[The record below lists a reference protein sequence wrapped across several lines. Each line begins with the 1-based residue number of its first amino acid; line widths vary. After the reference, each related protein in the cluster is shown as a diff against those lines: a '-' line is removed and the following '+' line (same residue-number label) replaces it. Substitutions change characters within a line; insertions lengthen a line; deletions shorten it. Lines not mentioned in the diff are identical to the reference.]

1 MRRDSREVA
10 VSEMDRLKQIMAR
23 LRGPDG
29 CPWDREQTLDS
40 LATFLLEETHEVLD
54 AMSSGT
60 PEAHREE
67 LGDLLFQIVFQARVA
82 EEQGA
87 FDLEAV
93 MRDIGDKIV
102 RRHPHVFGDA
112 SLETSDQVLK
122 QWEQIKVEERRAKG
136 EDSMFSG
143 VPRHLP
149 ALLKAL
155 RISSKAAR
163 VGFDWPDRRGLL
175 RKLEEEKRELLQALR
190 SGRRTAVA
198 EEIGDLLFT
207 VVNVARQSGID
218 PELALQACNRKFL
231 RRFGRVEAGL
241 RKRGLT
247 PAPEHRRLMNDLWDE
262 AKAGIRRTS
271 PGRRS
276 PSAGISGNASRRVRR
291 PARS

>member
-1 MRRDSREVA
+1 MRRDSLECD

-29 CPWDREQTLDS
+29 CPWDREQTLAS

-60 PEAHREE
+60 PDAHREE

-82 EEQGA
+82 EEEGS
-87 FDLEAV
+87 FDLDGV

-112 SLETSDQVLK
+112 SLETSEQVLK
-122 QWEQIKVEERRAKG
+122 QWEQIKVEERRSKG
-136 EDSMFSG
+136 GGSMFSS
-143 VPRHLP
+143 VPEQLP
-149 ALLKAL
+149 ALLKAM

-163 VGFDWPDRRGLL
+163 VGFDWPDRRSLL
-175 RKLEEEKRELLQALR
+175 EKLEEEKRELLLALR
-190 SGRRTAVA
+190 SGAKAAVQ

-207 VVNVARQSGID
+207 VVNVARQAGID
-218 PELALQACNRKFL
+218 PELALQECNRKFL
-231 RRFGRVEAGL
+231 RRFGHIEEGL
-241 RKRGLT
+241 TARGLS
-247 PAPEHRRLMNDLWDE
+247 PAPEHRVLMEELWDQ
-262 AKAGIRRTS
+262 AKKSVRRTS

-276 PSAGISGNASRRVRR
+276 PSAGTSGSASRRARR
-291 PARS
+291 SERS

>member
-1 MRRDSREVA
+1 MRRDSPEGG

-29 CPWDREQTLDS
+29 CPWDREQTLGS

-54 AMSSGT
+54 AMGSGT
-60 PEAHREE
+60 PAAHREE

-82 EEQGA
+82 EEEGS
-87 FDLEAV
+87 FDLDGV

-112 SLETSDQVLK
+112 SLETSEQVLK
-122 QWEQIKVEERRAKG
+122 QWEQIKVEERRSKG
-136 EDSMFSG
+136 DGSMFSG
-143 VPRHLP
+143 VPAQLP
-149 ALLKAL
+149 ALLKAM

-163 VGFDWPDRRGLL
+163 VGFDWPDRRSLL
-175 RKLEEEKRELLQALR
+175 EKLEEEKRELLDALR
-190 SGRRTAVA
+190 GGAKAAVQ

-207 VVNVARQSGID
+207 VVNVARQAGID
-218 PELALQACNRKFL
+218 PELALQECNRKFL
-231 RRFGRVEAGL
+231 RRFGHVEEEL
-241 RKRGLT
+241 KKRGLA
-247 PAPEHRRLMNDLWDE
+247 PAPEHRDLMEDLWNQ
-262 AKAGIRRTS
+262 AKRKVRRTS

-276 PSAGISGNASRRVRR
+276 PSVGISGSASRRARR

>member
-1 MRRDSREVA
+1 M
-10 VSEMDRLKQIMAR
+10 SEMDRLKEIMAR

-29 CPWDREQTLDS
+29 CPWDREQTLAS

-60 PEAHREE
+60 PAAHREE

-82 EEQGA
+82 EEEGS

-102 RRHPHVFGDA
+102 RRHPHVFGDS
-112 SLETSDQVLK
+112 SLETSEQVLK
-122 QWEQIKVEERRAKG
+122 QWEQIKVEERRSKG
-136 EDSMFSG
+136 DSSMFSG
-143 VPRHLP
+143 VPGQLP
-149 ALLKAL
+149 ALLKAM

-163 VGFDWPDRRGLL
+163 VGFDWPDRRSLL
-175 RKLEEEKRELLQALR
+175 EKLEEEKREMLQALR
-190 SGRRTAVA
+190 SGPKAAVT

-207 VVNVARQSGID
+207 VVNVARQAGID
-218 PELALQACNRKFL
+218 PELALQECNRKFL
-231 RRFGRVEAGL
+231 RRFGRVEEGL
-241 RKRGLT
+241 KKRGLV
-247 PAPEHRRLMNDLWDE
+247 PAPEHRKLMNDLWE
-262 AKAGIRRTS
+262 RAKTEIRRTS

-276 PSAGISGNASRRVRR
+276 PSAGTSGSASRRARR

>member
-1 MRRDSREVA
+1 MRRDSLEGG

-29 CPWDREQTLDS
+29 CPWDREQTLGS

-54 AMSSGT
+54 AMGSGT
-60 PEAHREE
+60 AAAHREE

-82 EEQGA
+82 EEEGS
-87 FDLEAV
+87 FDLDDV

-112 SLETSDQVLK
+112 SLETSEQVLK

-136 EDSMFSG
+136 DGSMFSG
-143 VPRHLP
+143 VPEELP
-149 ALLKAL
+149 ALLKAM

-163 VGFDWPDRRGLL
+163 VGFDWPDLKSLL
-175 RKLEEEKRELLQALR
+175 EKLEEEKRELLHALR
-190 SGRRTAVA
+190 GGAKAAVQ
-198 EEIGDLLFT
+198 EEVGDLLFT
-207 VVNVARQSGID
+207 VVNVARQAGID
-218 PELALQACNRKFL
+218 PELALQECNRKFL
-231 RRFGRVEAGL
+231 RRFAYVEEGL
-241 RKRGLT
+241 KRRGLA
-247 PAPEHRRLMNDLWDE
+247 PAPEHRELMDDLWNQ
-262 AKAGIRRTS
+262 AKQKVRRTS

-276 PSAGISGNASRRVRR
+276 PSAGISGSASRRARR

>member
-1 MRRDSREVA
+1 MRRDSREGA

-54 AMSSGT
+54 AMGPGT
-60 PEAHREE
+60 PDAHREE

-82 EEQGA
+82 EEDGA

-155 RISSKAAR
+155 RISSQAAQS
-163 VGFDWPDRRGLL
+163 GCS
-175 RKLEEEKRELLQALR
+175 KNTA
-190 SGRRTAVA
+190 SGRAA
-198 EEIGDLLFT
+198 GCAGP
-207 VVNVARQSGID
+207 ARKARAGTTFHRAG
-218 PELALQACNRKFL
+218 P
-231 RRFGRVEAGL
+231 RRA
-241 RKRGLT
+241 
-247 PAPEHRRLMNDLWDE
+247 
-262 AKAGIRRTS
+262 
-271 PGRRS
+271 
-276 PSAGISGNASRRVRR
+276 R
-291 PARS
+291 PAACAPDNR